1 MKGHTV
7 CKNRPTE
14 EWLRNTGS
22 PETGTMTKEYTEE
35 RLGNTMLRNRSV

>member
-14 EWLRNTGS
+14 EWWHNIES
-22 PETGTMTKEYTEE
+22 PKTGTMSKEYTEE
-35 RLGNTMLRNRSV
+35 RLGNKMLIN